1 MTHDVQDG
9 RDAAARARSS
19 APARPRPI
27 RYDQDTWLVMR
38 NDPVL
43 PAAIIIRLRGPDRQE
58 FFITVRWD
66 LDSENRRMLGRYPS
80 LQDADSAVLYENSA
94 PVVGMP
100 LETNEQLHKR
110 QEQHALKLQLRQ
122 AERAKQYGP

>member
-1 MTHDVQDG
+1 
-9 RDAAARARSS
+9 
-19 APARPRPI
+19 
-27 RYDQDTWLVMR
+27 MR